1 MRVTGAL
8 ITSLELP
15 NPVWLQLADS
25 KLLVATRE
33 RQIADIKVASVSTQQ
48 HRDGEALRSTQL
60 ELARVVERE
69 QIGKGQLQATQN
81 ALEDALKENA
91 KLKAAQVSVRDWP
104 LCCDTR
110 QLSKA
115 CSAVGGV
122 V

>member
-1 MRVTGAL
+1 MA
-8 ITSLELP
+8 
-15 NPVWLQLADS
+15 
-25 KLLVATRE
+25 
-33 RQIADIKVASVSTQQ
+33 
-48 HRDGEALRSTQL
+48 EAYIIDAVRTP
-60 ELARVVERE
+60 RG
-69 QIGKGQLQATQN
+69 IGKQGKG

-104 LCCDTR
+104 LCCGTR